1 MVVEKGELYT
11 LIGRMVQILWRKFSN
26 KYCVHAHSLN
36 RVQLFVTP
44 WTVAHQVPLFLVL
57 PRQEY
62 WSELPFPPP
71 GNLPNK
77 GTEASSPSLAGSL
90 LKSHLEIPSVQF
102 SLSVVSDSLPL
113 QGLQHARPPYSSPTP
128 GVYPNSCPLSR

>member
-1 MVVEKGELYT
+1 MEKGELYT

-71 GNLPNK
+71 GNLPHP
-77 GTEASSPSLAGSL
+77 GIESESPSLQADSREKK
-90 LKSHLEIPSVQF
+90 LKISQRLKI
-102 SLSVVSDSLPL
+102 
-113 QGLQHARPPYSSPTP
+113 
-128 GVYPNSCPLSR
+128 